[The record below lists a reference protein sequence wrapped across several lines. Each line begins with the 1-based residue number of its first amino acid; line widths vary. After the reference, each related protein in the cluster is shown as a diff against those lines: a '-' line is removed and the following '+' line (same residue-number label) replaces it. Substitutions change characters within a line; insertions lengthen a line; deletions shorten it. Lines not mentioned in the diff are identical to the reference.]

1 MRLFERGRIG
11 RLEIKNRI
19 AMAPMG
25 TNGLTD
31 IDCGYSR
38 RLIDFYA
45 ARAKGGAGLIITGAA
60 VVNTALEG
68 GISHFLPRLD
78 SAAYMGRLSEF
89 CDAVHHYG
97 AKLVLQLTAGFG
109 RVNFLQNNPIP
120 PISASELPCFL
131 DPSVSTRALTVQE
144 IQMLVVSFATSA
156 GMAKIAGVDAIE
168 IQGYGGYL
176 IDQFQTAL
184 WNRRTD
190 EYGGDLDGRLR
201 FTMELIAATRS
212 ALGPDLPI
220 LFKLTPDHYIE
231 GGRTMEEGLEI
242 ARRLESAG
250 VDALHV
256 DGGCYEV
263 WHRVIPSMYE
273 PPAPQ
278 VDLAAQVR
286 SAVGIP
292 VIAGG
297 KLGDPEIAERV
308 LEEERT
314 DFIALGRPLLADPDW
329 PHKVKA
335 GKLGEIRP
343 CIGCNEGCIGRGYQM
358 KYLSCAVNPLAGME
372 REYALTPV
380 DGRKSVL
387 VIGGGP
393 GGMEA
398 AAVAASRGCDV
409 TLLERSARLGGKLN
423 LASVPDF
430 KRDIRPLAEYLA
442 REVEK
447 AGVRVELGR
456 EATPELVEEMHPD
469 AVIVATGSASR
480 LPDIPG
486 AEAGHVFSI
495 VDLFQEERDPGDDVV
510 VAGGGLCGC
519 ETAAYL
525 AGRGKKVALVEM
537 ADDLLPDGVNLNTR
551 MAVRALL
558 AERGVEVWTGT
569 ELVRVNQAS
578 VVVETRGEAR
588 ELRADSVV
596 VATGFAPNL
605 GLRDALEGTV
615 PVVVA
620 IGDCSE
626 PRNILGAIWEGFH
639 AARVL

>member
-11 RLEIKNRI
+11 TLDTKNRV

-31 IDCGYSR
+31 IDFGYSR

-45 ARAKGGAGLIITGAA
+45 ARARGGAGMIITGAA
-60 VVNTALEG
+60 VANTTLEG

-78 SAAYMGRLSEF
+78 SSAYMGRLSEF
-89 CDAVHHYG
+89 CDAIHHYG

-131 DPSVSTRALTVQE
+131 DPSVSTRALTVEE
-144 IQMLVVSFATSA
+144 IQTLVVSFATSA

-176 IDQFQTAL
+176 VDQFQTAL
-184 WNRRTD
+184 WNKRTD
-190 EYGGDLDGRLR
+190 QYGGDLDGRLR
-201 FTMELIAATRS
+201 FTMELIGATRS
-212 ALGPDLPI
+212 AVGPDLPI
-220 LFKLTPDHYIE
+220 IFKFTPDHYIE

-242 ARRLESAG
+242 ARRLERAG

-263 WHRVIPSMYE
+263 WNRVIPSMYE
-273 PPAPQ
+273 PPASQ
-278 VDLAAQVR
+278 IELAAQVR
-286 SAVGIP
+286 SGVGIP
-292 VIAGG
+292 VIANG

-308 LEEERT
+308 IEEGKT

-329 PHKVKA
+329 PNKVKA
-335 GKLGEIRP
+335 GRPDDIRP
-343 CIGCNEGCIGRGYQM
+343 CIGCNEACIGRGYAM
-358 KYLSCAVNPLAGME
+358 KYLSCTVNPLTGME
-372 REYALTPV
+372 KEYALTPV
-380 DGRKSVL
+380 DVRKSVL

-398 AAVAASRGCDV
+398 ASVAASRGCDV
-409 TLLERSARLGGKLN
+409 TLWEKAERLGGKLN
-423 LASVPDF
+423 LASVPEF
-430 KRDIRPLAEYLA
+430 KRDIRPLTEYLS
-442 REVEK
+442 RELEK
-447 AGVRVELGR
+447 FGVAVELGKK
-456 EATPELVEEMHPD
+456 ATADLVAGMDPD
-469 AVIVATGSASR
+469 VVIIATGSLPR
-480 LPDIPG
+480 LPDLAG
-486 AEAGHVFSI
+486 VEAGNVFTM

-525 AGRGKKVALVEM
+525 AGQGKKVTIVEM
-537 ADDLLPDGVNLNTR
+537 AGELMPEGVNINT
-551 MAVRALL
+551 MMGIHALL
-558 AERGVEVWTGT
+558 AQRGVEVLTSAT
-569 ELVRVNQAS
+569 LVKVNRAS
-578 VVVETRGEAR
+578 AVVEIDGEAR
-588 ELRADSVV
+588 EVKADSVV
-596 VATGFAPNL
+596 AATGFAADPT
-605 GLRDALEGTV
+605 LRDALEGKV
-615 PVVVA
+615 PEVVA
-620 IGDCSE
+620 IGDCLQ

>member
-1 MRLFERGRIG
+1 MRLFERARIG
-11 RLEIKNRI
+11 TLELKNRV

-45 ARAKGGAGLIITGAA
+45 ARAKGGAGMIITGAA
-60 VVNTALEG
+60 VADTTLEG

-97 AKLVLQLTAGFG
+97 ARLVLQLTAGFG

-131 DPSVSTRALTVQE
+131 DPTVSTRALTADE
-144 IQMLVVSFATSA
+144 IQTLVVSFATAA
-156 GMAKIAGVDAIE
+156 GMAKISGVDAIE
-168 IQGYGGYL
+168 IHGYGGYL
-176 IDQFQTAL
+176 IDQFQTSL
-184 WNRRTD
+184 WNKRTD
-190 EYGGDLDGRLR
+190 EYGGDLDGRMR
-201 FTMELIAATRS
+201 FTMELIGATRS
-212 ALGPDLPI
+212 AVGPDLPI
-220 LFKLTPDHYIE
+220 IFKFTPDHYIE

-242 ARRLESAG
+242 ARRLERAG

-263 WHRVIPSMYE
+263 WNRAVPSMYE
-273 PPAPQ
+273 PPACQ
-278 VDLAAQVR
+278 IDLAAAVR
-286 SAVGIP
+286 EVVEVP
-292 VIAGG
+292 VIANG
-297 KLGDPEIAERV
+297 KLGNPDLAERV
-308 LEEERT
+308 IEEGKT
-314 DFIALGRPLLADPDW
+314 DFVAIGRPLLADPDW
-329 PHKVKA
+329 PNKVKA
-335 GKLGEIRP
+335 GKLDDIRP
-343 CIGCNEGCIGRGYQM
+343 CIGCNEACIGRGYEM
-358 KYLSCAVNPLAGME
+358 KYLSCTVNPLTGME
-372 REYALTPV
+372 KEYALTAV
-380 DGRKSVL
+380 DARKSVL

-409 TLLERSARLGGKLN
+409 TLWEKSERLGGKLH

-430 KRDIRPLAEYLA
+430 KQDIRPLTDYLS

-447 AGVRVELGR
+447 AGVKVELGR
-456 EATPELVEEMHPD
+456 AATADLVAEMNPD
-469 AVIVATGSASR
+469 VVIIATGSVPR

-486 AEAGHVFSI
+486 VEASNVFSM
-495 VDLFQEERDPGDDVV
+495 VDLFQEERDPGDDVI

-525 AGRGKKVALVEM
+525 AGQGKKVTIVEM
-537 ADDLLPDGVNLNTR
+537 AVELMPEGVNINT
-551 MAVRALL
+551 MMGVHALL
-558 AERGVEVWTGT
+558 AERGVEVLTGAT
-569 ELVRVNQAS
+569 LVKVNRGSA
-578 VVVETRGEAR
+578 VVEANGEAR
-588 ELRADSVV
+588 ELKADSVV
-596 VATGFAPNL
+596 AATGFAADPT
-605 GLRDALEGTV
+605 LRDALEGKV
-615 PVVVA
+615 PEVIA
-620 IGDCSE
+620 IGDCSA